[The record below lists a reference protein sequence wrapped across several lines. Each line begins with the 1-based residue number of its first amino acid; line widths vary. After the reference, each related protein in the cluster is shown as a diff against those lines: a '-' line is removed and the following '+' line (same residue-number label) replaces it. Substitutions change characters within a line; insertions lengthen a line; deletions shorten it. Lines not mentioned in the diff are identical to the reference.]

1 MGRVSFKV
9 IKELTDILKLFYV
22 LYHDIDVFLKDILEF
37 VPVLMQFFNLDIPY
51 KYNNNTL
58 LI

>member
-9 IKELTDILKLFYV
+9 IKELTAVLKLYYILFHEV
-22 LYHDIDVFLKDILEF
+22 HVFLKDILEF
-37 VPVLMQFFNLDIPY
+37 VPVLMLFFNLEIPY
-51 KYNNNTL
+51 KYNTLNL